1 MHVWACVVALW
12 FGFHVTVIEVHML
25 VVTAKGL
32 LLLGQLHMFLK
43 NITSNT
49 VKIYAVFRLERA
61 AEVLELTYL
70 GKYFACVN
78 TN

>member
-25 VVTAKGL
+25 VITAKGL

-49 VKIYAVFRLERA
+49 FKIYVVFRLERA

-70 GKYFACVN
+70 GKHFACVN

>member
-12 FGFHVTVIEVHML
+12 LGFHVTVIEVHML

-49 VKIYAVFRLERA
+49 FEIYAVFRLERA
-61 AEVLELTYL
+61 VEVLELTYL

-78 TN
+78 AN

>member
-32 LLLGQLHMFLK
+32 LIVRSAAHVPK
-43 NITSNT
+43 KYHVSNT
-49 VKIYAVFRLERA
+49 FTI
-61 AEVLELTYL
+61 
-70 GKYFACVN
+70 
-78 TN
+78 